1 MGKFWC
7 TSVSGRA
14 SVAQVASGR
23 ASVAQVASGRAS
35 VAQVASGRA
44 SASAGPCAG
53 GQVQVLLH
61 NHMVSWPSVSAST
74 GERAQVL
81 NMMNVNMC
89 KWVASAK
96 TSGREEERVSFQC

>member
-1 MGKFWC
+1 MRGSCASGEFSKLWAMFWC
-7 TSVSGRA
+7 TS
-14 SVAQVASGR
+14 
-23 ASVAQVASGRAS
+23 ASGRAS

-96 TSGREEERVSFQC
+96 TS